1 MHRIKNWVKNFFAFS
16 RTETNAFLILI
27 PLMILLIFSEP
38 IYRYW
43 FVRQPQDYSK
53 EKNQLDSLLATFDPD
68 SPDGYRDRDE
78 EDSNAEKIKT
88 ETSSSPIKLFSFNP
102 NSSSK
107 EELMQLG
114 FKEFLAKRIINYK
127 DKGGKFFAKKDLMK
141 IYGMDSSLYKKLY
154 PFIDLPENRFQ
165 EKSIQKIEAKEKT
178 TFTKTAFSKF
188 DLNTADTSQLI
199 SVYGIGSK
207 LSQRIISY
215 REKLGGF
222 ISESQLKEVYGLDS
236 SVVKNL
242 LAKSFIDKNFQPH
255 QLNINKATQQALAA
269 HPYIKYKIAQA
280 IVAYRFQHGDFK
292 TIDALQKIV
301 LIDKAQF
308 EKMKPYLLNE

>member
-1 MHRIKNWVKNFFAFS
+1 MHRLKNFIKNFFGFS

-27 PLMILLIFSEP
+27 PLMLVLIFSEP

-43 FVRQPQDYSK
+43 FVRQPHDYSK
-53 EKNQLDSLLATFDPD
+53 EKNQLDSLLATFE
-68 SPDGYRDRDE
+68 YDE
-78 EDSNAEKIKT
+78 DNSTEKIKT
-88 ETSSSPIKLFSFNP
+88 ETASSLIKLFSFNP

-107 EELMQLG
+107 EELLSLG
-114 FKEFLAKRIINYK
+114 FKEFLANRIINYRA
-127 DKGGKFFAKKDLMK
+127 KGGKFLMKKDVMK
-141 IYGMDSSLYKKLY
+141 VYGMDSLLYKKLY

-165 EKSIQKIEAKEKT
+165 EKPIQKIEEKEKQI
-178 TFTKTAFSKF
+178 TKSVHTKF

-207 LSQRIISY
+207 LSQRIITY

-242 LAKSFIDKNFQPH
+242 LTKSFIDKNFLPH
-255 QLNINKATQQALAA
+255 RLNINKATQQELAT

-280 IVAYRFQHGDFK
+280 IIAYRFQHSDFK
-292 TIDALQKIV
+292 TTDELKKIV
-301 LIDKAQF
+301 LIDIAQF
-308 EKMKPYLLNE
+308 EKMKPYLSIE